1 MVPEAAEA
9 IDNGSMTTPKPRSQQ
24 KKVVTKARSTGLSVC
39 QGCKESGACSI
50 KVTTSSQEP
59 DTSTSQA
66 LSSQNESWSGAQT
79 LVSTRASRKAGSII
93 MVCTQNSRAFLCSG
107 RATVSSTITT
117 RAKAVTAHSSFMLSC
132 VSHTWLVRSTRAL
145 SRKNAM
151 MVACCH
157 EL

>member
-1 MVPEAAEA
+1 M
-9 IDNGSMTTPKPRSQQ
+9 
-24 KKVVTKARSTGLSVC
+24 
-39 QGCKESGACSI
+39 
-50 KVTTSSQEP
+50 
-59 DTSTSQA
+59 
-66 LSSQNESWSGAQT
+66 
-79 LVSTRASRKAGSII
+79 VSTRASRKAGSII

-132 VSHTWLVRSTRAL
+132 ASHTWLVRSTRAL